1 MKKLLFILSYISLV
15 FAQSTDFS
23 FYSENEENK
32 NMYGYINK
40 EFINKDFESIL
51 RFNPVFFNSSN
62 NEVKEKSQKYL
73 VEEIV
78 EMIKNNEER
87 YKNATINIVGYTDLV
102 QTKIQKV
109 NQSSWFPTYP
119 NDLTKESSAEISLL
133 FANYVKEQLIKN
145 EIPENI
151 INVIDGS
158 DSSPLFVG
166 VDDETRE
173 LNYRAMV
180 TLYLEKDANTDS
192 DRDGVIDTLDKCEH
206 TPLGHS
212 VNEYGCSEI
221 LNLTVFYDA
230 NSSNIQKVSS
240 EKLTK
245 VINFMNKY
253 KYFKVLL
260 YGHTSS
266 EGKKLDNQILSEKR
280 ALSIRNYLMTQGIN
294 SSRISIYGRSSSE
307 PLESND
313 TKEGRDKNR
322 RVEIK
327 LY

>member
-166 VDDETRE
+166 VDDTYS
-173 LNYRAMV
+173 L
-180 TLYLEKDANTDS
+180 
-192 DRDGVIDTLDKCEH
+192 
-206 TPLGHS
+206 
-212 VNEYGCSEI
+212 
-221 LNLTVFYDA
+221 
-230 NSSNIQKVSS
+230 
-240 EKLTK
+240 
-245 VINFMNKY
+245 
-253 KYFKVLL
+253 
-260 YGHTSS
+260 
-266 EGKKLDNQILSEKR
+266 
-280 ALSIRNYLMTQGIN
+280 
-294 SSRISIYGRSSSE
+294 RS
-307 PLESND
+307 
-313 TKEGRDKNR
+313 
-322 RVEIK
+322 
-327 LY
+327 

>member
-1 MKKLLFILSYISLV
+1 
-15 FAQSTDFS
+15 
-23 FYSENEENK
+23 
-32 NMYGYINK
+32 
-40 EFINKDFESIL
+40 
-51 RFNPVFFNSSN
+51 
-62 NEVKEKSQKYL
+62 
-73 VEEIV
+73 
-78 EMIKNNEER
+78 MI
-87 YKNATINIVGYTDLV
+87 
-102 QTKIQKV
+102 
-109 NQSSWFPTYP
+109 
-119 NDLTKESSAEISLL
+119 
-133 FANYVKEQLIKN
+133 
-145 EIPENI
+145 
-151 INVIDGS
+151 
-158 DSSPLFVG
+158 
-166 VDDETRE
+166 
-173 LNYRAMV
+173 
-180 TLYLEKDANTDS
+180 
-192 DRDGVIDTLDKCEH
+192 H

-253 KYFKVLL
+253 KDFKVLL